1 MKRRVSYLGLF
12 LALALVFSYIE
23 NLIPFFFGVPGMKL
37 GLTNAVIL
45 LVLYSLG
52 TKDAYLVSVLRVL
65 LAGFMFGNAFS
76 IIYSLVGGLLSLT
89 VMCLLKKMNKLHLIT
104 ISVCGGIFHNLGQ
117 ILVAVFVVE
126 NVYLFGYFPFLFL
139 GGALTGFLIGVV
151 SSEILKRTKS
161 IFYL

>member
-23 NLIPFFFGVPGMKL
+23 NLIPIFFGVPGMKL

-76 IIYSLVGGLLSLT
+76 IIYSLAGGLLSLT

-126 NVYLFGYFPFLFL
+126 NVYLFWYFPFLFL